1 MFEKKQRPP
10 IDLPMGRSW
19 KNGEATVYKG
29 VKKKIKKQNNMMKKF
44 LLMML
49 ITMLVCMGGAQKIWA
64 AAGDHDAQLNIQ
76 KVDEYTVVPN
86 YTKFAE
92 PLVTVT
98 KVEGGVTTTLTNKYI
113 IKYYINGHEG
123 DDESTMAVNS
133 RKAKVT
139 RDTSTGTEVE
149 LLFGNVVFGSTEGN
163 VTIKV
168 IATPV
173 NSSNPDTPSS
183 LNGEYTV
190 TVAAPVPV
198 VSFSPSF
205 PKDGD
210 DNDMV
215 SLFVNQTIT
224 EHNWYGTTYAV
235 KLTGSTAAL
244 PKAKVTLDGV
254 DITEHYDITAT
265 VTPATNNTPDKQ
277 VSIVRNTKGD
287 IIKFAET
294 YTPSDLSTLE
304 LAKAFFPANATL
316 TYTFVKKDDGSSYA
330 NISDKVIPV
339 KFAHITD
346 DDLEDGKL
354 NLHLGL
360 TAETFLQEKVTSED
374 IDGDGNNDYVI
385 HVYKYGQQD
394 HKEEGKY
401 QYLTPNPAILSAT
414 GGSFPIYCSRGTGA
428 YGDMQLFYQLIDGND
443 KKDVYAGSTQLGT
456 YYDDCGT
463 LPFYSSGEI
472 VEPGKSTGLTIS
484 EHHFQSGKPGLVKVA
499 VYGVLPKDPSYAYD
513 LKQLL
518 QAKQEND
525 ADKILKDQWG
535 AEYIVYTDPVYFYI
549 DVMKRIPT
557 LAFDPDP
564 SKMIFGTGDKID
576 MKNRFNV
583 SGSITN
589 ECNGIA
595 GDLTWGAN
603 TGNFEDDHF
612 AYTFFI
618 SDHAAQVI
626 KVNDWPTNFT
636 KEEGG
641 KTVKDEE
648 RWIANTWEHPYTHE
662 IFHGDQYSFRS
673 YKELDD
679 DDNIVKAGV
688 KVMKG
693 DKILVGDDLVEI
705 TDVNYETYKDHVL
718 AAGDM
723 VAGTT
728 YNSVKGF
735 GEAFEK
741 WTITF
746 EHEGKY
752 EIEYTIRPWNHTRW
766 DIGSNEKGT
775 TTYTYEI
782 KDKVDTEL
790 LLSYYETTTEK
801 NSQWTFDE
809 PVATVV
815 LASSHNDVTEHF
827 NIHYNITSGD
837 NKTDG
842 YTISEETNPDG
853 HTGTYV
859 VYKKGSDV
867 VLMVN
872 KDNGEV
878 FVGNIEED
886 VNIRVSATAKTLAD
900 EDKYNNPSDKIYTI
914 HVKDFSLNAKWDIM
928 STCKTVNPDAQPTTG
943 TKRFTDAEFNQ
954 QMGRFHYVGEGT
966 IIGGTQVRGVPGI
979 MMTVGASGDNT
990 WQAIASDKS
999 GLPLCCNHEENNVS
1013 GGTKS
1018 APVIVK
1024 STADLGLD
1032 ADGHPVSGTF
1042 YQFNPTASGIL
1053 TLDANFTNGS
1063 AIVLMKRDAK
1073 TEKVVEIDRMEITAD
1088 ATSDKTFTKPLVA
1101 GETYYVY
1108 NSTTGALRLHGF
1120 KYEPKFLIDD
1130 NTTVTEGNDA
1140 ASSTVATLF
1149 MNGFASGIPTFG
1161 VGENLEIEYDVTFD
1175 DGTKT
1180 KIINGN
1186 SENISNYVTIDSKTG
1201 QLTAKKM
1208 TINTSGA
1215 EATIFNLKVTATVH
1229 TTDITQWGDDCTQK
1243 TSFYYLQIID
1253 IPTYKLDDY
1262 ETYQSA
1268 GGVENCMKVRTTNIP
1283 TAITMTFGGWAENG
1297 EGADQQYND
1306 FKKQDQWSYKSVA
1319 GPSSRIGSERDDDD
1333 PYYNLSI
1340 DGFGFYNAGNQNP
1353 VDELNKGAL
1362 IKAGSGLNNGSTY
1375 QYASGTEAEKSNETY
1390 YNTTYRLPCR
1400 GSFVKFEPEESGIL
1414 LVYLVQNGSVD
1425 YHHGIANISKEYQL
1439 KWRPL
1444 YITDETGKPVTMV
1457 GEAGGG
1463 NFSSVSKYLPTGGDT
1478 GGHVGYYT
1486 RCLSRCNKVEPAIEE
1501 AMGNVTSK
1509 QLYGTGDNKC
1519 SFDWTEF
1526 RGTDA
1531 DKDLLLAAWK
1541 STGEREDI
1549 IRLANKGFALPHKA
1563 YVRYAFEVK
1572 AGKTY
1577 FVFQPGSKFEFGGF
1591 SFVPDGYPTTSKYG
1605 LTWTDKS
1612 DADMMKWTA
1621 PTNANNKETDVNLTW
1636 TNGSFT
1642 ANDNINVTLIDAASG
1657 DKKRTFSKDKWNSIC
1672 LPFSVSESQLKKK
1685 FGEDYVLVTVDGVND
1700 KGQLQFLRHANGYIE
1715 AGRPYL
1721 FKPTVNCKTESDG
1734 DYDHLTFENVTIES
1748 DVNATT
1754 IGGTQ
1759 NIVDPSRFEV
1769 SIEGD
1774 YIFKGFYSQHD
1785 MPQGCVYAA
1794 ADGLYKYDGTG
1805 SGSIGGYR
1813 ALFDLP
1819 SAGPQDPGAKA
1830 LTFCITDL
1838 SQPNSD
1844 IDQTTGIVY
1853 VTKDDVK
1860 VLNPK
1865 AGIYTLDGKKIGEGA
1880 DDLNK
1885 LGRGIYI
1892 IDGQKIVR

>member
-1 MFEKKQRPP
+1 
-10 IDLPMGRSW
+10 
-19 KNGEATVYKG
+19 
-29 VKKKIKKQNNMMKKF
+29 
-44 LLMML
+44 ML
-49 ITMLVCMGGAQKIWA
+49 ICMAGAVNVFA
-64 AAGDHDAQLNIQ
+64 AEGDHGAQLNIT
-76 KVDEYTVVPN
+76 KVDEYTVVPG

-98 KVEGGVTTTLTNKYI
+98 KVVDGVTTTLTNKYI
-113 IKYYINGHEG
+113 IKYYISGHET
-123 DDESTMAVNS
+123 DDEASMLTNS

-139 RDTSTGTEVE
+139 RDASTGTEVE

-173 NSSNPDTPSS
+173 NKSNPDTPSV
-183 LNGEYTV
+183 LQGTYTV
-190 TVAAPVPV
+190 SVAAPVPV

-205 PKDGD
+205 PKDGEGHEME
-210 DNDMV
+210 N
-215 SLFVNQTIT
+215 LYINQTIT
-224 EHNWYGTTYAV
+224 QYAENNFAV
-235 KLTGSTAAL
+235 SLSGSTAAL
-244 PKAKVTLDGV
+244 PKAKITLDGV
-254 DITEHYDITAT
+254 DVTQHYTI
-265 VTPATNNTPDKQ
+265 VSSVEPASVNSWDNVVKQ
-277 VSIVRNTKGD
+277 TIDGKGD
-287 IIKFAET
+287 NIKYTINSVYNLAT
-294 YTPSDLSTLE
+294 YEEAASKFPSQATLRYSFTPSS
-304 LAKAFFPANATL
+304 P
-316 TYTFVKKDDGSSYA
+316 SYA
-330 NISDKVIPV
+330 AIADKVIPI
-339 KFAHITD
+339 KFSKISAED
-346 DDLEDGKL
+346 MQDGKIAL
-354 NLHLGL
+354 RLAL
-360 TAETFLQEKVTSED
+360 TDETFLQDNVTKEN
-374 IDGDGNNDYVI
+374 IDGDINPDYVI

-394 HKEEGKY
+394 HLEQGKY
-401 QYLTPNPAILSAT
+401 QYLTPNPAILSTT
-414 GGSFPIYCSRGTGA
+414 GGSFPIFCSRGTGA
-428 YGDMQLFYQLIDGND
+428 YGDMQLFYQLIDGNGKQNQYAD
-443 KKDVYAGSTQLGT
+443 GVFDAEKVDVTGKTQLGT

-472 VEPGKSTGLTIS
+472 VAPGLSTGLTIS
-484 EHHFQSGKPGLVKVA
+484 EHHFQTGKPGLVKVA
-499 VYGVLPKDPSYAYD
+499 VYGVLPKDPTYAYD

-557 LAFDPDP
+557 LAISPDP
-564 SKMIFGTGDKID
+564 STMIFGTNDYID
-576 MKNRFNV
+576 MKNRFEV

-595 GDLTWGAN
+595 GNLTWGAN

-626 KVNDWPTNFT
+626 KVENWPTNFT
-636 KEEGG
+636 KVENDE
-641 KTVKDEE
+641 TVFD
-648 RWIANTWEHPYTHE
+648 RDSWIANTWEHPYTHE

-673 YKELDD
+673 YKTLDSE
-679 DDNIVKAGV
+679 DNIVKNHSV
-688 KVMKG
+688 KAMKG
-693 DKILVGDDLVEI
+693 DKILVDGSLVEI
-705 TDVNYETYKDHVL
+705 TDANYETYKDHIL
-718 AAGDM
+718 AAGDQ

-741 WTITF
+741 WTLRFTTA
-746 EHEGKY
+746 GKY

-790 LLSYYETTTEK
+790 LLSYYETTTEM

-815 LASSHNDVTEHF
+815 LASSHSDVTKNF
-827 NIHYNITSGD
+827 DIHYDITSSD

-842 YTISEETNPDG
+842 YTIEENSNVTE
-853 HTGTYV
+853 HSGTYV

-872 KDNGEV
+872 KESGEV
-878 FVGNIEED
+878 FVGNIVED
-886 VNIRVSATAKTLAD
+886 VNIRVSATAKED
-900 EDKYNNPSDKIYTI
+900 GSQDKYNNPSDKIYTI
-914 HVKDFSLNAKWDIM
+914 HVKDYALNAKWDIM
-928 STCKTVNPDAQPTTG
+928 STCKPNEADRDTKPQTNIRFDANFG
-943 TKRFTDAEFNQ
+943 E

-979 MMTVGASGDNT
+979 MMTVGASGDDT
-990 WQAIASDKS
+990 WQAIASDKND
-999 GLPLCCNHEENNVS
+999 LPLCCNHEVDNVIVNGEKAS
-1013 GGTKS
+1013 R
-1018 APVIVK
+1018 PVIVK

-1032 ADGHPVSGTF
+1032 ADGHPVRGTF
-1042 YQFNPTASGIL
+1042 YQFSPTASGLL

-1073 TEKVVEIDRMEITAD
+1073 TGKVTEIDRIDVTAD
-1088 ATSDKTFTKPLVA
+1088 ATGDKSFTKPLIA

-1120 KYEPKFLIDD
+1120 KYEPKFLVDD
-1130 NTTVTEGNDA
+1130 NTVVTEGNDA
-1140 ASSTVATLF
+1140 ENSTVATLF

-1161 VGENLEIEYDVTFD
+1161 IGENLEIEYAVTFD
-1175 DGTKT
+1175 DDTTTKT
-1180 KIINGN
+1180 INGN
-1186 SENISNYVTIDSKTG
+1186 TENISNYVEINSKTG
-1201 QLTAKKM
+1201 QLTAHKM
-1208 TINTSGA
+1208 TIDTSTG
-1215 EATIFNLKVTATVH
+1215 EAVIFNLKVTATVH
-1229 TTDITQWGDDCTQK
+1229 STDIAQWGDDCTKK

-1253 IPTYKLDDY
+1253 IPTYKLEDY
-1262 ETYQSA
+1262 ETYQNT

-1283 TAITMTFGGWAENG
+1283 TAITMTFGGWAEHG
-1297 EGADQQYND
+1297 DGSDQQYSGT
-1306 FKKQDQWSYKSVA
+1306 KQDQWSYKSVA

-1353 VDELNKGAL
+1353 VDELNNGAL
-1362 IKAGSGLNNGSTY
+1362 IKAGSGLNNGSKY

-1400 GSFVKFEPEESGIL
+1400 GAFVKFEPEESGIL

-1457 GEAGGG
+1457 GETGGG
-1463 NFSSVSKYLPTGGDT
+1463 SFSSVSKYLPTGGDDE
-1478 GGHVGYYT
+1478 GHVGYYT
-1486 RCLSRCNKVEPAIEE
+1486 RCLSRCDKKEPAIIE
-1501 AMGNVTSK
+1501 AMSNVSTK
-1509 QLYGTGDNKC
+1509 EIYGSGENEC
-1519 SFDWTEF
+1519 SFDWSEF
-1526 RGTDA
+1526 RGTPA
-1531 DKDLLLAAWK
+1531 DRDLLLAAWK

-1549 IRLANKGFALPHKA
+1549 IRLENKGFALPHKA

-1612 DADMMKWTA
+1612 YADMMKWTA
-1621 PTNANNKETDVNLTW
+1621 PTNASNKETDVNLTW

-1657 DKKRTFSKDKWNSIC
+1657 EKKRTFSKDKWNSIC

-1685 FGEDYVLVTVDGVND
+1685 FGEDYVLVTVDGVNA

-1721 FKPTVNCKTESDG
+1721 FKPTVDCKTLTEQG
-1734 DYDHLTFENVTIES
+1734 DAATHLTFENVTIES
-1748 DVNATT
+1748 DVDATI
-1754 IGGTQ
+1754 IGGTGTQ

-1769 SIEGD
+1769 PIESD

-1785 MPQGCVYAA
+1785 MPKGSVYAA

-1819 SAGPQDPGAKA
+1819 SAGQQGSNAKA

-1853 VTKDDVK
+1853 ITKDDVK

-1892 IDGQKIVR
+1892 VDGQKIVR